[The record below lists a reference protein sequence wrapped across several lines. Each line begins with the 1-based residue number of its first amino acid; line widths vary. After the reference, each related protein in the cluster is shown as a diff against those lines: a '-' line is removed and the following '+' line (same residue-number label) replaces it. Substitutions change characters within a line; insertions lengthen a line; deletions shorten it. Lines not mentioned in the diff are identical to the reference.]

1 MIDKYTPRYSNSS
14 FNMKSSAVRDLMKFS
29 ADPKMISFAGGL
41 PGPEAFPVTE
51 LQEIINTAIAKYGSS
66 VFQYGTTDGHLPLRE
81 SICSLMKIAYGI
93 TPSSDNILVT
103 SGSQQALYL
112 LCKIMINPGDTVITE
127 TPTYVGAI
135 STLRSFMADVH
146 TVGMDRYGMIPDEL
160 EEKVSDLI
168 STGNK
173 PEFIYTIPSIHN
185 PTGITMSS
193 SRRRDI
199 YEIAS
204 KYNIMIVE
212 DDPYGMIR
220 YDSLRIKPLKHID
233 SDERVVYLGSFSK
246 TVSPGLRTGWMAA
259 QKETIR
265 RCTIAK
271 QGEDTCSN
279 TLSQFIINDFIE
291 SGSIYRQ
298 IDKVRDIY
306 RMKRDIMAVEVDMMI
321 PSASFVPPDGGLFLW
336 LQFPEHVDTGK
347 IHKKS
352 LERNIAYVPGNAFY
366 PSGGGASEMRLN
378 FSFPSIPDIRE
389 GVKRLGVIIDE
400 EMDDINKHKYKTG

>member
-1 MIDKYTPRYSNSS
+1 
-14 FNMKSSAVRDLMKFS
+14 MKSSAIRDMMKFS
-29 ADPKMISFAGGL
+29 GDPKMISFAGGL
-41 PGPEAFPVTE
+41 PGAEAFPISE
-51 LQEIINTAIAKYGSS
+51 LKDIINLAISKYGSS
-66 VFQYGTTDGHLPLRE
+66 VFQYGTTEGHAPLRE
-81 SICSLMKIAYGI
+81 SICSLMKRTYGI
-93 TPSSDNILVT
+93 SPAPDNILVA

-112 LCKIMINPGDTVITE
+112 LCKVMINPGDAVITE

-135 STLRSFMADVH
+135 STFRSFLADIH
-146 TVGMDRYGMIPDEL
+146 TVGMDRHGMIPDEL
-160 EEKVSDLI
+160 EEKVDQLI

-185 PTGITMSS
+185 PTGITMNSA
-193 SRRRDI
+193 RRRDI

-204 KYNIMIVE
+204 RYNLMIVE

-220 YDSLRIKPLKHID
+220 YDDLRIKPLKHLDI
-233 SDERVVYLGSFSK
+233 DERVVYLGSFSK

-279 TLSQFIINDFIE
+279 TLSQFIINDFIV

-298 IDKVRDIY
+298 IKKVRELY
-306 RMKRDIMAVEVDMMI
+306 RIKRDIMAAAIDRLI
-321 PSASFVPPDGGLFLW
+321 PSASYVPPDGGLFLW
-336 LQFPEHVDTGK
+336 LRYPEKVDTGTM
-347 IHKKS
+347 HKKS

-366 PSGGGASEMRLN
+366 PSGGGKNEMRLN
-378 FSFPSIPDIRE
+378 FSFPSIPDIEE
-389 GVKRLGVIIDE
+389 GVRRLGEIIDE
-400 EMDDINKHKYKTG
+400 ELNNIH